1 MSIMKVARLTVVLG
15 AVALTVTLGLGLLTA
30 EEKSEGTQ
38 SGTQILPPGYGA
50 LQFKAPEPGSYSLPP
65 MGMAVDGEV
74 LDSSGRSL
82 HLFDLFDDKIVLLSF
97 IYSTCTDVGGC
108 PLATAVLHKVQR
120 RLNDESSLRDRL
132 RLVTISFNPTHD
144 TPDVMRAYGA
154 GFHGAGVD
162 WRFLTAASEQVLQP
176 ILDGYNQSVQNE
188 VNAEGAATGTFSHI
202 LRVFLIDR
210 EKRIR
215 NVYSVSFLHPDTLI
229 NDVKTLLLAEAWEQA
244 AATSVPAAK
253 VAGENREA
261 AGDKS
266 AQVTD
271 STALMA
277 RSGKA
282 ADLMRWINR
291 PPLGLPP
298 VPVPDANPVSRKKI
312 ALGRRLFYDRRLS
325 LNDTVSCAMCHVPE
339 QGFTS
344 NELATSV
351 GIEGRTV
358 RRNAPTIYNTGYLT
372 RLFHDGREYSLEQQI
387 WGPLLASNE
396 MDNPSVGYVVEKVK
410 HLPDYKGLFERAFAR
425 DPTME
430 TIGMAIASYERALN
444 SANSPFDRWHYGHR
458 ADALSEKAQRGFQ
471 LFTGKAGCAGC
482 HTVGLQSALLTDN
495 GLHNTGIGYRA
506 SMLEE
511 PEKRT
516 VEVAPGVS
524 IEVDTAAV
532 EAVAERPP
540 NDLGLYEITQNPNDR
555 WKYRT
560 PSLRNAALTAPYMH
574 DGSLATLEEVVQF
587 YNRGGEPNENLDALI
602 KPLGLTAAEV
612 GDLVLFLNALTGDN
626 VGELVA
632 DAFAAPVGD
641 PN

>member
-1 MSIMKVARLTVVLG
+1 MIVTVG
-15 AVALTVTLGLGLLTA
+15 AVALAAALVVRLVIVGEANGAKPART
-30 EEKSEGTQ
+30 E
-38 SGTQILPPGYGA
+38 ILPPGYGA
-50 LQFKAPEPGSYSLPP
+50 LQFDAPEPGSYSLPP
-65 MGMAVDGEV
+65 MGMAVDGAV

-82 HLFDLFDDKIVLLSF
+82 RLFDLFDDKIVLLSF

-120 RLNDESSLRDRL
+120 RLNDEPSLRERL
-132 RLVTISFNPTHD
+132 RLVTISFNPAHD
-144 TPDVMRAYGA
+144 TPEVMREYGA
-154 GFHGAGVD
+154 GFQGTGVD
-162 WRFLTAASEQVLQP
+162 WRFMTTESEQALQP
-176 ILDGYNQSVQNE
+176 ILDGYNQSVQKD

-210 EKRIR
+210 QKRIR

-229 NDVKTLLLAEAWEQA
+229 NDVKTVLLKAGESA
-244 AATSVPAAK
+244 AASTGDAGRGGLPSSAA
-253 VAGENREA
+253 
-261 AGDKS
+261 
-266 AQVTD
+266 D
-271 STALMA
+271 STALTA
-277 RSGKA
+277 RTGRS
-282 ADLMRWINR
+282 ADLMQWIDR

-298 VPVPDANPVSRKKI
+298 VPVPDDNPVSREKI

-372 RLFHDGREYSLEQQI
+372 RLFHDGREYSLEQQV
-387 WGPLLASNE
+387 WGPLLARNE
-396 MDNPSVGYVVEKVK
+396 MGNPSVGYVVEKIK
-410 HLPDYKGLFERAFAR
+410 RLPDYDGLFEQAFGR
-425 DPTME
+425 GSTME

-444 SANSPFDRWHYGHR
+444 SANSPFDRWHYGHQ
-458 ADALSEKAQRGFQ
+458 ADALSADAQRGFR

-482 HTVGLQSALLTDN
+482 HTVGSDSTLLTDN

-506 SMLEE
+506 SMRKE

-516 VEVAPGVS
+516 IELAPGISVEVDA
-524 IEVDTAAV
+524 AAV
-532 EAVAERPP
+532 DAVSERPP
-540 NDLGLYEITQNPNDR
+540 NDLGLYEITQDPNDR

-560 PSLRNAALTAPYMH
+560 PSLRNVELTAPYMH

-587 YNRGGEPNENLDALI
+587 YNRGGEPNENLDASI
-602 KPLGLTAAEV
+602 KPLALTETEI
-612 GDLVLFLNALTGDN
+612 DELVAFLNALTGDN
-626 VGELVA
+626 VDELVA